1 MPLAQEPFIH
11 VGILASESIHFEL
24 NGDFKTE
31 NQLVPGGKYAAII
44 NGNQVS
50 IGITKQPYIL
60 LKPIKDSST
69 FLLKKVKI
77 GIGFHWEQK
86 EDQAFKGSLLLQVE
100 NGRVRAINI
109 VKLENYLESVI
120 SSEMS
125 AMNDLTLLKA
135 HAIVSRSWLLAQIHN
150 KGKCH
155 PDDEEGSTPN
165 NDKQI
170 PRRFA
175 SLGMTQTLE
184 KITKWYDRE
193 DHETFDVCA
202 DDHCQRYQGITK
214 AISENAHRAVSET
227 SGQVLMYNSEICDAR
242 FSKCCGGITENF
254 ENVWQPVKVPY
265 LTSITDNIN
274 LDKFQKTI
282 RIEDFIQSSPEA
294 FCNTSDPEI
303 LSQVLIDFDQKTTD
317 FYRWTKTYSQEELS
331 SLLEKKSGIH
341 FGQIIDMVPIKRG
354 LSGRIIQLKI
364 VGSNRQVI
372 VGKELEIRKWL
383 SDSHLYSSAFV
394 VERKFDRDK
403 TIPSTF
409 TLKGAG
415 WGHGVGMCQIGAAVM
430 SHRGYTSEEI
440 LSHYFQSA
448 SLNKLY

>member
-24 NGDFKTE
+24 NGDFKAE
-31 NQLVPGGKYAAII
+31 NQLVPRGNYAATIDEH
-44 NGNQVS
+44 QVS

-60 LKPIKDSST
+60 LSPIKDSST

-77 GIGFHWEQK
+77 GIGFHWEQE
-86 EDQAFKGSLLLQVE
+86 EDQAFKGSLLLQPE
-100 NGRVRAINI
+100 NGEVRAINI

-135 HAIVSRSWLLAQIHN
+135 HAIVSRSCLLAQIEN
-150 KGKCH
+150 TAKKTTDCH
-155 PDDEEGSTPN
+155 TSALAPAR
-165 NDKQI
+165 NDGEI
-170 PRRFA
+170 
-175 SLGMTQTLE
+175 ME
-184 KITKWYDRE
+184 VVKWYDRE
-193 DHETFDVCA
+193 DHGTFDVCA

-214 AISENAHRAVSET
+214 AISKNAHRAVSET

-265 LTSITDNIN
+265 LTSIIDNIN
-274 LDKFQKTI
+274 PDSFQKPI
-282 RIEDFIQSSPEA
+282 RIEDFIQSSPET

-303 LSQVLIDFDQKTTD
+303 LSQVLINFDQKTTD

-331 SLLEKKSGIH
+331 SLLEKKSGIR
-341 FGQIIDMVPIKRG
+341 FGQIIDMMPIKRG

-364 VGSNRQVI
+364 VGSDYQVI

-383 SDSHLYSSAFV
+383 SESHLYSSAFV
-394 VERKFDRDK
+394 VEREFERDK

-430 SHRGYTSEEI
+430 SHQGYTSEKI